1 MKKILIVD
9 DDRDLR
15 LSLRDILES
24 NGFSSAMASSGR
36 LAVELFRQD
45 RPDAVLLDLNMP
57 DMNGIET
64 MGELKRIDPDIPII
78 FVTGFGDI
86 PTAVETIKQGA
97 YDFIVKPPKY
107 DRLILTLNRAI
118 DKLELEREVK
128 RLSANVETSLEWL
141 LGKSAVMKKVIRQVH
156 GVSWSD
162 FSVIIQGETG
172 TGKSV
177 VAAAIHNLSRRAEKP
192 FVVVDM
198 GAIPETLVESELFGY
213 EKGAFTGAEK
223 RKRGFFEIADG
234 GTLFIDELENLSLYV
249 QSKLLRVVE
258 EKKCI
263 PLGMTAPLDVDV
275 RIIAATNADI
285 RESVAEKKFREDLF
299 FRLGEFIITLPRL
312 KDRAEDIPFLARK
325 FIMEAGTEL
334 NKPIREL
341 SEDARTL
348 LLRYPWPGNVREL
361 RNVVRR
367 AVLLSD
373 DGLIR
378 PSDLDFLIEDREKER
393 EDIPFLPLKE
403 LSAIAVKDVEERAIT
418 QTLELTN
425 GNKSKAASIL
435 QIDYKTLL
443 TKIKEYGIHH
453 IGK

>member
-9 DDRDLR
+9 DDNELR
-15 LSLRDILES
+15 LSLGEILIN
-24 NGFSSAMASSGR
+24 NGFSPALASSGR
-36 LAVELFRQD
+36 LAINLFTQE

-64 MGELKRIDPDIPII
+64 MGELKRIDPDIPIVFI
-78 FVTGFGDI
+78 TGFGDI

-141 LGKSAVMKKVIRQVH
+141 LGKSEGMKKVIRQVH

-177 VAAAIHNLSRRAEKP
+177 VAAAIHNLSKRAEKP

-198 GAIPETLVESELFGY
+198 GAIPETLVESELFGHD
-213 EKGAFTGAEK
+213 KGAFTGAEK
-223 RKRGFFEIADG
+223 KKRGFFEIADG
-234 GTLFIDELENLSLYV
+234 GTLFIDELENMSLYV

-258 EKKCI
+258 EKKLI
-263 PLGMTAPLDVDV
+263 PLGTTTPLDVDV
-275 RIIAATNADI
+275 RIIAATNTDL
-285 RESVAEKKFREDLF
+285 RESVANKKFREDLF
-299 FRLGEFIITLPRL
+299 FRLGEFIITLPLL
-312 KDRAEDIPFLARK
+312 KDRAADIPFLARK
-325 FIMEAGTEL
+325 FIIEASTEL
-334 NKPIREL
+334 NKRIREL
-341 SEDARTL
+341 SDEVLTL

-361 RNVVRR
+361 RNVIRR

-373 DGLIR
+373 SDVIR
-378 PSDLDFLIEDREKER
+378 PADLDFLIEDREKER
-393 EDIPFLPLKE
+393 GDIPFLPLKE
-403 LSAIAVKDVEERAIT
+403 LSAIAVKDIEERAIT
-418 QTLELTN
+418 QTLELTK
-425 GNKSKAASIL
+425 GNKSRAASIL

-443 TKIKEYGIHH
+443 TKIKEYGIQR

>member
-1 MKKILIVD
+1 
-9 DDRDLR
+9 
-15 LSLRDILES
+15 
-24 NGFSSAMASSGR
+24 
-36 LAVELFRQD
+36 
-45 RPDAVLLDLNMP
+45 
-57 DMNGIET
+57 
-64 MGELKRIDPDIPII
+64 
-78 FVTGFGDI
+78 
-86 PTAVETIKQGA
+86 
-97 YDFIVKPPKY
+97 
-107 DRLILTLNRAI
+107 
-118 DKLELEREVK
+118 
-128 RLSANVETSLEWL
+128 
-141 LGKSAVMKKVIRQVH
+141 
-156 GVSWSD
+156 
-162 FSVIIQGETG
+162 
-172 TGKSV
+172 V

-373 DGLIR
+373 DGLIQ